1 MFCAGLQ
8 ENEMK
13 KTGFIVWGTLA
24 LGVFFFSCGKQLEKQ
39 KAEIEFSSMNT
50 KMQIT
55 AYGKQ
60 SEAAV
65 AAAAERIKTLESLL
79 SVTDPNSDVSRMN
92 TAAGE
97 PVKIAPE
104 TADVISTALFVADET
119 GGKFNPALYPVL
131 AAWGFTVRKFRVPPR
146 DEVEEL
152 LKLTDYKK
160 IILKDD
166 TIMLPAGAE
175 IDLGGI
181 GKGYAGDA
189 ADKLLRSYGI
199 KSALL
204 NLGGN
209 VQVIGAKPDGSRWTI
224 GIRSPFA
231 KDSIGYLE
239 VKDCAVITSGG
250 YIRYFVGEDG
260 HKYKHIFDPTTGA
273 PVENEMLSST
283 VIGANGTLCDAL
295 ATAFYVMGA
304 KDAAAYCKTHPE
316 FSVILITNEDDGTI
330 YLTPHLEKQFTL
342 AENYQHVKI
351 ITLEDK

>member
-1 MFCAGLQ
+1 
-8 ENEMK
+8 MK

-24 LGVFFFSCGKQLEKQ
+24 AGVLFFSCGKQLERQ
-39 KAEIEFSSMNT
+39 KAEIEFSSMDT

-65 AAAAERIKTLESLL
+65 AAAAERITALESLL
-79 SVTDPNSDVSRMN
+79 SVTDRESDVYRMN
-92 TAAGE
+92 TAAGA

-104 TADVISTALFVADET
+104 TAEVISAAFSIADET

-146 DEVEEL
+146 NEVEEL

-160 IILKDD
+160 IVLEND
-166 TIMLPAGAE
+166 TITLPAGAE

-209 VQVIGAKPDGSRWTI
+209 VQVIGAKPDGSYWTI

-231 KDSIGYLE
+231 KDSIGFLE
-239 VKDCAVITSGG
+239 VKDAAVITSGG

-283 VIGANGTLCDAL
+283 VIGSDGTLCDAL
-295 ATAFYVMGA
+295 ATAFYVMGV
-304 KDAAAYCKTHPE
+304 KDAVAYCKSHPE
-316 FSVILITNEDDGTI
+316 LSLIFITDEDGGTI
-330 YLTPHLEKQFTL
+330 YLTKRLEKRFTL
-342 AENYQHVKI
+342 ADDYQNVKI
-351 ITLEDK
+351 KFIESGKQ